1 VSACRGCRGHVARN
15 HEGRAAEASGSSPGL
30 SGYPGLAWRCEW
42 EKGRTG
48 ERVEDSRAGVRAH
61 KDAHKEQTVPEFSR
75 QDGVTT
81 QNSPA
86 ACTATD
92 SRQDARRD
100 RQPGPAWHMVAAGS
114 RHWPIG
120 QGAGTYP

>member
-1 VSACRGCRGHVARN
+1 MLRVTMK
-15 HEGRAAEASGSSPGL
+15 GRTAGANGSSPGF
-30 SGYPGLAWRCEW
+30 SGYPGLAWRREW

-48 ERVEDSRAGVRAH
+48 ERVEDGRAGVR
-61 KDAHKEQTVPEFSR
+61 AHKEQTVPEFSR

-86 ACTATD
+86 DCTATD

-114 RHWPIG
+114 RHWPLG
-120 QGAGTYP
+120 QGAGTHP